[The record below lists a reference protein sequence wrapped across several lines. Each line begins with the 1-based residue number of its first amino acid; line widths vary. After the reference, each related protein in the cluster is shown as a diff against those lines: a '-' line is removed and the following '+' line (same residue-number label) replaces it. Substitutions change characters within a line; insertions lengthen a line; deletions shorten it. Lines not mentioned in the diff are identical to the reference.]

1 MKKKLTI
8 VVPFLNEEDNLRNF
22 NIRIE
27 NIRNEIN
34 NMDIEFF
41 FVDDGSSDKSFE
53 IIKETTKDIFGI
65 KLIKLSKNFGS
76 HYSMF
81 AAIDNIKT
89 CDYFSF
95 MSADMQ
101 EPISLYKDML
111 NKFSSDQNIDI
122 VLADRQNRSTDQL
135 SIIFSRI
142 YNSLVKKYAITDFPE
157 KGLDIFMLKFNVL
170 KNLQNMNI
178 KNTSIYGNIFNM
190 GYSKEYVPY
199 KQLERKIGHSKWT
212 LSKKIKLFIDTFVSF
227 SIMPLRLITILGILF
242 SSIGFGYGL
251 YIIIVSL
258 FGDIKVE
265 GWSTLVALNTFGF
278 GLLFLMLGI
287 ISEYIWRIY
296 DQINP
301 NKSYIIKEKIGFDE

>member
-296 DQINP
+296 YQINP
-301 NKSYIIKEKIGFDE
+301 NKSYIIK